1 MKTRAGYVIRQLADT
16 FYIIPTGQ
24 RIADRRRCL
33 KINQTGCVIWD
44 LLQKDLSWEELLSA
58 YMEYVKS
65 IEMTEN
71 TKTVK
76 PASIGEE
83 ASTVTAASISSDL
96 STYVL
101 TLFQFGMIQASAK
114 EMQGISVCSVSGKGK
129 CVLLPLQYRRHSGAL

>member
-65 IEMTEN
+65 IEMTEHQN
-71 TKTVK
+71 RETR
-76 PASIGEE
+76 I
-83 ASTVTAASISSDL
+83 
-96 STYVL
+96 
-101 TLFQFGMIQASAK
+101 
-114 EMQGISVCSVSGKGK
+114 
-129 CVLLPLQYRRHSGAL
+129 YRRRSFHSHSSFHKQ